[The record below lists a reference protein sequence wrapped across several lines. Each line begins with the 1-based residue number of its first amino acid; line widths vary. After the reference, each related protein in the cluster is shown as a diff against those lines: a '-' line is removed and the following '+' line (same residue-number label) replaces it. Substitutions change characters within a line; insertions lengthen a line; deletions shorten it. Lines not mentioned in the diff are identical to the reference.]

1 MLTDKL
7 LTRKRA
13 SRLRQAVDHPLLVMK
28 KASTDADV
36 DDELLQGTRDDED
49 VQKLIARFLSAK
61 DDASDDR
68 TPPPDLSQVSGGPVS
83 QCVFC
88 ANEVD
93 GEVVLSCFHTGCR
106 ECAVSAIDDA
116 EGLGKKAYCP
126 ACGDRKT
133 PITAKSLREVHRV
146 KGRLGLDQRAL
157 RKVDF
162 QTSTKMR
169 ALVEGLSAL
178 ELQDPRYKALVFSQ
192 FTSMLDL
199 IEPVL
204 TDNGIDW
211 L

>member
-1 MLTDKL
+1 
-7 LTRKRA
+7 
-13 SRLRQAVDHPLLVMK
+13 MK

-36 DDELLQGTRDDED
+36 DDELLQGGEED

-61 DDASDDR
+61 DEPIDEAA
-68 TPPPDLSQVSGGPVS
+68 PPPDLSQVSGGPVS

-93 GEVVLSCFHTGCR
+93 GEVVLSCFHMGCR
-106 ECAVSAIDDA
+106 ECAMSAIDDA
-116 EGLGKKAYCP
+116 EDLGKKAYCP

-133 PITAKSLREVHRV
+133 LITAKSLREVHRS
-146 KGRLGLDQRAL
+146 KGRLGMDQGSL

-169 ALVEGLSAL
+169 ALVDGLSKL
-178 ELQDPRYKALVFSQ
+178 EEQDPIYKALVFSQ

-204 TDNGIDW
+204 TDSGIDW